1 MFEFSLDELIIVEEN
16 VRMAFSQEIASNYI
30 KRIRKEFDRY
40 YFSFTSTT
48 TKAFDISNIDL
59 VSRYENCTR
68 CLDFLLFLESL
79 IGKKIQSLSKNTE
92 FDGYLYLYAEPE
104 SIEIKVLEELSFEV
118 DNLSIKY
125 EILNEKQMEVRR
137 LDAKTKAAKLIE
149 EIQPK

>member
-1 MFEFSLDELIIVEEN
+1 L
-16 VRMAFSQEIASNYI
+16 
-30 KRIRKEFDRY
+30 
-40 YFSFTSTT
+40 
-48 TKAFDISNIDL
+48 
-59 VSRYENCTR
+59 
-68 CLDFLLFLESL
+68 
-79 IGKKIQSLSKNTE
+79 KNTE